1 MPSSPDALP
10 EVFAPAT
17 RAWFAGAFPAAT
29 AAQAQAWAAI
39 SQGQHTLVI
48 APTGSGKTLAAFL
61 HAIDQLFSERDQQ
74 ARAGVAAQRGAT
86 RVLYLSPIK
95 ALASDV
101 QRNLQVPLQGVRA
114 ERTRRGDPDV
124 DLSVAIRSGDT
135 TASERARLARRP
147 PDILITTPESLF
159 LMLTSNVR
167 ETLRNVHTVII
178 DEIHAVAGSKR
189 GTHLALSLERLEN
202 LLQSPAQR
210 IGLSATVR
218 PVDEVARFLG
228 GGRAVSVVQPPSSRQ
243 LAMRIVVPVED
254 MADLPTHG
262 PGAAAGESSTRVGS
276 IWPHVEASILEE
288 VLRWRSTI
296 VFTNSRGVAE
306 KLTARLN
313 ALYAERLETDA
324 GAAPPGLP
332 DATAYGSFTG
342 GTAGRSTGA
351 EPLLARSHHGSV
363 SKEQRR
369 EIEEALKSGALRCVV
384 ATSSLEL
391 GIDMGAVD
399 LVV

>member
-1 MPSSPDALP
+1 MPSSLDALP
-10 EVFAPAT
+10 AAFAPAT
-17 RAWFAGAFPAAT
+17 RTWFSGAFPAAT
-29 AAQAQAWAAI
+29 PAQVDAWAAI

-61 HAIDQLFSERDQQ
+61 HAIDQLFTERDQQ
-74 ARAGVAAQRGAT
+74 ARTGLLPQRGTT
-86 RVLYLSPIK
+86 RVLYISPIK
-95 ALASDV
+95 ALGADV

-114 ERTRRGDPDV
+114 ERARRGDPDV

-167 ETLRNVHTVII
+167 DTLRHVHTVII

-202 LLQSPAQR
+202 LLQAPAQR

-254 MADLPTHG
+254 MADLPTQ
-262 PGAAAGESSTRVGS
+262 GAGSGAGESSTRVGS

-296 VFTNSRGVAE
+296 VFANSRGVAE

-313 ALYAERLETDA
+313 ALYAERLEIDA
-324 GAAPPGLP
+324 G
-332 DATAYGSFTG
+332 G
-342 GTAGRSTGA
+342 GA
-351 EPLLARSHHGSV
+351 
-363 SKEQRR
+363 
-369 EIEEALKSGALRCVV
+369 SG
-384 ATSSLEL
+384 
-391 GIDMGAVD
+391 
-399 LVV
+399 